1 MEDNYGPVK
10 SIIRN
15 FLPPETPRQ
24 VEKNIPGMDKVAS
37 PIQGKGKES

>member
-1 MEDNYGPVK
+1 MEDNYGSVNNL
-10 SIIRN
+10 IRN

-37 PIQGKGKES
+37 PIYGKGKEE